1 MSLSSSPWA
10 SGLLAVLLIYLFGA
24 PTATPDP
31 TPAAAP
37 AVAVRSIAA
46 VAAPDTRIPRP
57 TSTSPTTSP
66 TTATPTSPTVAV
78 GAPTTSPSLSHSS
91 SQAHA
96 ASPAAPAPRGTT
108 TTRPGHEAAPAPGSD
123 LAESAVSLMP
133 APASRVG
140 LIGLATLLV
149 AFAVVFVLSGRRTGA
164 RTRADCFRARR

>member
-31 TPAAAP
+31 TPAA
-37 AVAVRSIAA
+37 
-46 VAAPDTRIPRP
+46 
-57 TSTSPTTSP
+57 
-66 TTATPTSPTVAV
+66 
-78 GAPTTSPSLSHSS
+78 
-91 SQAHA
+91 
-96 ASPAAPAPRGTT
+96 PAPRGTT
-108 TTRPGHEAAPAPGSD
+108 TTRLGHEAARAPGSD

-164 RTRADCFRARR
+164 RTRADRFRARR

>member
-31 TPAAAP
+31 IPAAAP

-57 TSTSPTTSP
+57 TSTSP